1 MKKQTLQVLGTKLT
15 ERKTTR
21 REIRKPFVSAL
32 AHWTREGQM
41 DADNEWREGI
51 GQQQFEFWVGLG
63 WMVDEVA
70 SVREND
76 TLTAAG
82 YFDVPRHDGGVA

>member
-1 MKKQTLQVLGTKLT
+1 MKKQTLAVLGTKLT
-15 ERKTTR
+15 EGKTTR

-32 AHWTREGQM
+32 AHCTREEQM
-41 DADNEWREGI
+41 DADNECGAAAAVWILG
-51 GQQQFEFWVGLG
+51 WVGFG
-63 WMVDEVA
+63 WNEVA

-82 YFDVPRHDGGVA
+82 YFDVARHDSGVA